1 MHRIKCSEVWGGIRN
16 QDQDVCSAGLAA
28 SVYSQAS
35 DGGKGG
41 DIYYVSVCGGD
52 MLTRIAIAD
61 VVGHGRAVSDVS
73 DWLYRAMIARMDEPD
88 GAIILADLNQLAV
101 ERGLSAM
108 TTVAVAAYFVGNRQ
122 SYFSYA
128 GHHPML
134 IWRRAENKWVPARL
148 EDTDDKNTSLPLG
161 VVESA
166 TYVQNATELS
176 SGDRMF
182 LYTDGVIE
190 APDPRGD
197 LFGET
202 RLLGCLQDAAQGTI
216 AELKTSVLSS
226 VRRHTGGTL
235 GHDDV
240 TVLALEIN

>member
-16 QDQDVCSAGLAA
+16 RDEDVCSAGLTA
-28 SVYSQAS
+28 SLYSQAC

-41 DIYYVSVCGGD
+41 DIYYLSVCGGD

-61 VVGHGRAVSDVS
+61 VVGHGRAVSNVS
-73 DWLYRAMIARMDEPD
+73 EWLYKTMVQHMGDAD
-88 GAIILADLNQLAV
+88 GAIILADLNQIAS
-101 ERGLSAM
+101 EKGLSAM
-108 TTVAVAAYFVGNRQ
+108 TTVAVAAYYLGDGKG
-122 SYFSYA
+122 YFSYA
-128 GHHPML
+128 GHHPIL
-134 IWRRAENKWVPARL
+134 IWRRAENKWLPARL
-148 EDTDDKNTSLPLG
+148 KETDGKNANLPLG

-166 TYVQNATELS
+166 TYEQNSTNLS
-176 SGDRMF
+176 PGDRMF

-190 APDPRGD
+190 APDHSGE

-202 RLLGCLQDAAQGTI
+202 RLLGCLQDAAQGTV
-216 AELKTSVLSS
+216 AELKTSVLSA
-226 VRRHTGGTL
+226 VKRHTGGAL